1 MFLSESIKTLIVLTN
16 ITFRSFFLFFF
27 FGYIFSVFNG
37 KMREMD
43 YDYLM
48 EGTSSIF
55 K

>member
-16 ITFRSFFLFFF
+16 ITFRSFFFF